1 MKPAAI
7 VTWSFGIRAC
17 EKTINAMRSGINA
30 LDAVEL
36 GIRVIE
42 DDTSVDS
49 VGYGGAPNSDGTV
62 ELDAAVMWGPTRN
75 FGAVAGLRNIREAV
89 SVARLVMEQTPHA
102 LLVGEGALQ
111 FALEK
116 GFTRKEM
123 LTDKSRMDWE
133 NWKRSRADVKSHDT
147 VCVLALDL
155 DNNMCVGTSTSGT
168 KYKLPGRVGDTPII
182 GSGYY
187 CDNAVGA
194 AAATGHGES
203 IMRYT
208 MSGRIVEKMRQGMD
222 PNLACRSTL
231 EWAIQD
237 DPSVREKEIGLI
249 ALNTSG
255 QWGAAATRDEFFVAI
270 GDAERL
276 EQIEIKPV

>member
-7 VTWSFGIRAC
+7 VTWDFGIRAC
-17 EKTINAMRSGINA
+17 EATINAMRSGINA
-30 LDAVEL
+30 LDAIER
-36 GIRVIE
+36 GIRIIE

-49 VGYGGAPNSDGTV
+49 VGYGGAPNSEGIV
-62 ELDAAVMWGPTRN
+62 ELDAAVMWGPTRH
-75 FGAVAGLRNIREAV
+75 FGAVAGLRGIREAV
-89 SVARLVMEQTPHA
+89 SVARLVMEQTPHS

-123 LTDKSRMDWE
+123 LTDKSRLNWE
-133 NWKRSRADVKSHDT
+133 NWKRSRTEVKSHDT

-168 KYKLPGRVGDTPII
+168 KYKMPGRVGDTPII

-194 AAATGHGES
+194 AAGTGHGES

-208 MSGRIVEKMRQGMD
+208 MSSQIVEKMRQGLD
-222 PNLACRSTL
+222 PASACRATL

-237 DPSVREKEIGLI
+237 DPSIREKEIGLI
-249 ALNTSG
+249 ALDTSG
-255 QWGAAATRDEFFVAI
+255 QWGAAASIDGFSVGV
-270 GDAERL
+270 GDKEH
-276 EQIEIKPV
+276 IELIKIEPV